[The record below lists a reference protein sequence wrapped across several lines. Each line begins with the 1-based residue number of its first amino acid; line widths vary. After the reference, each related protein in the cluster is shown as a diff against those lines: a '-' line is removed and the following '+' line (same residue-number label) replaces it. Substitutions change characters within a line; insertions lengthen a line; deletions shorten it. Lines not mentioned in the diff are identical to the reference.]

1 MSFAVG
7 PDFELG
13 AHRVDVRGSITG
25 DLPAERENT
34 DFVVV
39 DSERSGPAGN
49 GNSGGN
55 GGLARTGVE
64 VQAPL
69 MAGGAAIL
77 LFLGAGLW
85 ALRRREV
92 VKVDDGE

>member
-1 MSFAVG
+1 M
-7 PDFELG
+7 
-13 AHRVDVRGSITG
+13 RGSITG

-49 GNSGGN
+49 GNGGGN